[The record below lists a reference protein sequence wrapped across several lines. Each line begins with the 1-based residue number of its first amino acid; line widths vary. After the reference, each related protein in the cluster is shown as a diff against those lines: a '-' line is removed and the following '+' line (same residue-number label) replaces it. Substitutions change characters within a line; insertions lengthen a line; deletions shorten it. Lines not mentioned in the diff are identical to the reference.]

1 MTTFT
6 LADVRERT
14 YKSRDAWWTVFL
26 VDPLASRLVVWTAN
40 RTDITPNQITFG
52 AGVLGAGSA
61 VAFAMGSW
69 PWLVLG
75 AVLFHLSFVLDCMD
89 GKIARL
95 KGTGS
100 VFGAWVDF
108 VFDRIR
114 FFGCMMALLVGQW
127 AATGQ
132 AVYLLLAPVAVFVDL
147 LRYLNGAQV
156 AKTRQSMRDKLRQAA
171 AGGEV
176 DADVADPESTEPA
189 AGAAAPE
196 GGGEDGGERVVFMEE
211 ALREDPGL
219 DREQVYA
226 RARAEGARVVDVHAG
241 FSERMGWYERLR
253 RWLLRS
259 RVRPHLFSGIEFE
272 MFVCVVAPLTAVLSA
287 VWPGATLIVGVT
299 VLSCA
304 GLLAFELAIVYKLW
318 MATRDFTRELARL
331 QQGRA

>member
-52 AGVLGAGSA
+52 AGVLGVGSA
-61 VAFAMGSW
+61 AAFAMGSW

-287 VWPGATLIVGVT
+287 VWPGTTLIVGVT